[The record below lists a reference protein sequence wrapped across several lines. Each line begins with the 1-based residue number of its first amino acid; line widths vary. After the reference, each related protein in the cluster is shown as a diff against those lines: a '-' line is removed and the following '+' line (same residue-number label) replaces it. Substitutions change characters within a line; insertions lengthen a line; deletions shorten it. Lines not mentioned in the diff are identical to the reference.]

1 MFQKVG
7 NGIVLLGGAQG
18 EWSLSEARELR
29 DSLNEAILDLES
41 GPTPDAAETPIGY
54 CKHGVNLG
62 NQACSVCDPDNPAF
76 R

>member
-41 GPTPDAAETPIGY
+41 GPTPDAPELAYAPSGRDTGEGWST
-54 CKHGVNLG
+54 LG
-62 NQACSVCDPDNPAF
+62 NRPI